1 MLHRKVN
8 LKFDAAVLICFL
20 VETLKIEGMVIT
32 KGSLGGGGGGGGQ
45 CECPLP
51 GGRDRNLT

>member
-20 VETLKIEGMVIT
+20 VEILKIEGRVIT
-32 KGSLGGGGGGGGQ
+32 KGGLGGGGAV
-45 CECPLP
+45 
-51 GGRDRNLT
+51 